1 MKYNLQNLRTI
12 MEKSG
17 IDKDYYSIYLD
28 ENFLSET
35 VIFIRKQADKWEIG
49 TEDRCVYH
57 DIKQFNTEAE
67 ACQAFLER
75 YYPEVL
81 NEKNACNFII
91 CRVLTKCL
99 NALKM
104 EGLQMWSL

>member
-17 IDKDYYSIYLD
+17 IDKDYYSIYPD

-57 DIKQFNTEAE
+57 DIKQFNTKAE

-104 EGLQMWSL
+104 EGLQM

>member
-12 MEKSG
+12 MKKSG
-17 IDKDYYSIYLD
+17 IDKDYYSIYQD

>member
-1 MKYNLQNLRTI
+1 

-17 IDKDYYSIYLD
+17 IDKDYYSIYPD

-35 VIFIRKQADKWEIG
+35 VIFISKQAAKWEIG

-104 EGLQMWSL
+104 EGL

>member
-17 IDKDYYSIYLD
+17 IDKDYYSIYPD

-67 ACQAFLER
+67 ACQAFWER
-75 YYPEVL
+75 YYPEAL
-81 NEKNACNFII
+81 DGK
-91 CRVLTKCL
+91 KCL
-99 NALKM
+99 
-104 EGLQMWSL
+104 

>member
-1 MKYNLQNLRTI
+1 MDNSNIGKLN
-12 MEKSG
+12 
-17 IDKDYYSIYLD
+17 YSIYPD

-75 YYPEVL
+75 YYPETL
-81 NEKNACNFII
+81 DGK
-91 CRVLTKCL
+91 KCL
-99 NALKM
+99 
-104 EGLQMWSL
+104 